1 MKASYFFKE
10 EIKDNNYQGVL
21 IRDRLLLEED
31 FNCNTYARPNK
42 PNLRKEG
49 IEDFL
54 RKIKD
59 NIQSIDISKATK
71 HLLLEDLE
79 FDANTDQKIIEI
91 VGSTFENLSIKTSNI
106 VGSFY
111 FKGNQLNI
119 NCRFGNS
126 FLQYMIANT
135 SGFIELER
143 FGGLNNDIGLGEWI
157 LIIYW
162 KMQLKKAF
170 SHGLYKTYI
179 QKKESINTIKG
190 SIDINAYIA
199 EHYFNGKTTCLYKE
213 HSYEN
218 HINLTI
224 KKAIAKIGKSK
235 YDGMLNDM
243 LNIKSTFDGIH
254 FKNGKTNESDKKV
267 KNPFYK
273 KYNEVYDLSQRIIND
288 EFLSFGDPESEFS
301 AFIFDI
307 SLLFEHHIRKVIK
320 NSIVLLPKN
329 KNEFEIPNGITT
341 NKIFPDVIIDYGNNK
356 IGIYDVKYKHFQTK
370 GKEKGVQREDKFQL
384 ITYLAYY
391 SSKYEVIDSGFIYPC
406 RDEEFYDLTN
416 AVKEVQFIKVG
427 KTNNIPFNI
436 RFYKVS
442 EDLNF
447 QYNFDIE
454 FGKQFLVESNS
465 ITKD

>member
-54 RKIKD
+54 RKIKN

-79 FDANTDQKIIEI
+79 FEANTDQKIIEI
-91 VGSTFENLSIKTSNI
+91 EGSTFENLSIKTSNI

-111 FKGNQLNI
+111 YKGNQLNI

-170 SHGLYKTYI
+170 AHGLYKTYR
-179 QKKESINTIKG
+179 QKKESITTVKG
-190 SIDINAYIA
+190 SIDINAYIGKY
-199 EHYFNGKTTCLYKE
+199 YFDGKTTCLYKE

-254 FKNGKTNESDKKV
+254 FKNGKTDERDKKV
-267 KNPFYK
+267 KNSFYK
-273 KYNEVYDLSQRIIND
+273 NYNEVYDLSQRIINE
-288 EFLSFGDPESEFS
+288 EFLSFGDPESDFS
-301 AFIFDI
+301 AFVFDI
-307 SLLFEHHIRKVIK
+307 SLTHGKEHHCWGR
-320 NSIVLLPKN
+320 
-329 KNEFEIPNGITT
+329 
-341 NKIFPDVIIDYGNNK
+341 
-356 IGIYDVKYKHFQTK
+356 
-370 GKEKGVQREDKFQL
+370 
-384 ITYLAYY
+384 
-391 SSKYEVIDSGFIYPC
+391 SGRFATC
-406 RDEEFYDLTN
+406 RLS
-416 AVKEVQFIKVG
+416 G
-427 KTNNIPFNI
+427 
-436 RFYKVS
+436 
-442 EDLNF
+442 
-447 QYNFDIE
+447 
-454 FGKQFLVESNS
+454 
-465 ITKD
+465 

>member
-1 MKASYFFKE
+1 MNASHFFKE
-10 EIKDNNYQGVL
+10 EISDNNYLGVF
-21 IRDRLLLEED
+21 IKDRLSLNEN
-31 FNCNTYARPNK
+31 FNCNTYHSRNK
-42 PNLRKEG
+42 PKLRKEG

-59 NIQSIDISKATK
+59 NIQSIDLSKATK
-71 HLLLEDLE
+71 HLLLEDKE
-79 FDANTDQKIIEI
+79 FDANTDQEIIEI
-91 VGSTFENLSIKTSNI
+91 KGHTFDNLNIKTSNI

-170 SHGLYKTYI
+170 AHGLYKTYR
-179 QKKESINTIKG
+179 QKKESINTVKG
-190 SIDINAYIA
+190 SIDINAYINK
-199 EHYFNGKTTCLYKE
+199 HYFDGKTTCLYKE

-218 HINLTI
+218 YINLTI

-235 YDGMLNDM
+235 YDGMLNDV

-254 FKNGKTNESDKKV
+254 FKNGKTDERDKKV
-267 KNPFYK
+267 KNSFYK
-273 KYNEVYDLSQRIIND
+273 NYNEVYDLSQRIINE

-301 AFIFDI
+301 AFVFDI

-320 NSIVLLPKN
+320 NTLPLHTKN
-329 KNEFEIPNGITT
+329 KQEFEIPNGITT

-356 IGIYDVKYKHFQTK
+356 IGIYDVKYKHFQTE
-370 GKEKGVQREDKFQL
+370 GKLKGVRREDKFQL

-391 SSKYEVIDSGFIYPC
+391 CSEYEVINCGFIYPC
-406 RDEEFYDLTN
+406 REEEYSDLTN
-416 AVKEVQFIKVG
+416 IVSEEQYIKVG
-427 KTNNIPFNI
+427 SQENIPFNI

-442 EDLNF
+442 NDVNI
-447 QYNFDIE
+447 QYQFDE
-454 FGKQFLVESNS
+454 KFGKQFLV
-465 ITKD
+465 